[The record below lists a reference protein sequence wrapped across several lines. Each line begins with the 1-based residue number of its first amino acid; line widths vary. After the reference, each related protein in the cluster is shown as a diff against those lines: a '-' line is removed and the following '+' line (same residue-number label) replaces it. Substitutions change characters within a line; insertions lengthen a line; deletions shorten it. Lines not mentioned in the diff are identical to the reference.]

1 MNARE
6 NNSFDFFVNYERWSN
21 NSIFYRLTVPLDMTK
36 KVSGLVMDDR
46 MNGLKYLKVDPF
58 PFTEFRLDDGLKISD
73 TYFNFHEYRINA
85 TLNSLSGLNPVKTSF
100 AGDRNTRWTALDRY
114 SDPSEGWS
122 LINKD
127 YGLWRIYGTKDIPNY
142 PWEYLPEGTI
152 KSVQLLNNPQ
162 NFSYTYSV
170 SLYLLDKRTGIETQ
184 NIKKTGST
192 SFLGNF
198 PTNVENTP
206 LISEEIVCTLSF
218 NGGPELDT
226 YIVYDQDIY
235 ATGPLYRLCCP
246 SALCFIKQNITKQYE
261 PGFYPTSFDQRFG
274 PYLQREER
282 INTLNIGGATIIGDY
297 SLVDFRFPSEPSFSL
312 PLNHYGLYTVTPCV
326 CSIKLRIYKNIK
338 LGNWREDFRLGLGSI
353 PTQKP
358 YFVRGPLIQ
367 EMEMNPTFVDV
378 MPRVTDMYAYPSHRI
393 YPNSRSLTE
402 ITDNNWKSIT
412 PGVEFIGEGH
422 TEKINFGCSYQMFT
436 KKPNYMASLI
446 DNKLF
451 FNKKQDEISKDGKQI
466 VSASNFKLYNTVT
479 KQAQIN
485 DIVDYFYVNWFVGNS
500 CVDIGDWDIPSAE
513 KMTREGISD
522 AQFPS
527 TWLVPSYYT
536 PYLNGIEPS
545 VFYEKI
551 PYTVFAA
558 TNTFSDFTLYERT
571 YCPICS
577 WYGFKGVSYCKANFL
592 YYNKQNEVVMDTVW
606 DSTQGLTWAN
616 YLTPPK
622 FINTKFKRSNIEV
635 FSLNKRWFLTEYST
649 VSSIN
654 ETENFGIGPNE
665 FGVKTQAYANVPSTP
680 DVEEELPISVKIT
693 DPYGMITVDGPII
706 CYDDISGLPEFYPFF
721 RSTLDILGRDKLKKT
736 EENIKIRTYPKVEPV
751 KFITPYKEDS
761 LYLAFDGSPTT
772 FRSSIFN
779 VASKHPYIA
788 EEYIGSSWKLQ
799 LNSRFGGWSYQTT
812 MLENIAT
819 YQFNMTYGDATITSI
834 IPAFTSPVYVP
845 GNASIAV
852 SAYKD
857 IWINAPPY
865 DWAKKRLVYKFQDEA
880 TILPSPFLGLK
891 FYTPNYFNLVEQEI
905 PIYIYKGPSFM
916 MNLETLTFE
925 GDNIVTPLEFN
936 SNQLNVFS
944 GNDAADSLGA
954 ILSGTIK
961 FSKKGIVNLRVKG
974 KLKTELPKTV
984 SATVKQELEINFPDF
999 IEIVNYFDKVDE
1011 NHFNSLLNPLQL
1023 SITEAPI
1030 IPPNE
1035 IVLADTV
1042 NKIIGAL
1049 WGCIEDINAYTKIYD
1064 KKTKF
1069 YGWMGPE
1076 KLFNFISTSSISNI
1090 VDWETLSEELDG
1102 SLPTWELFES
1112 KQAKTKEKMW
1122 EHHSSKQRQS
1132 IQDPTCN
1139 QKYCLDWRW
1148 HSRKKKNSKTAL
1160 VTWAN
1165 SKLGAPYAKRWNY
1178 EPCVSSN
1185 SVLNCNRST
1194 WKVST
1199 IDVDQFPPPCMVK
1212 VRCSCMDVKM
1222 LEPHNKIVVSY
1233 PTEINIL
1240 DTDYAGTLLG
1250 RTGIAD
1256 PRENFSFKNIV
1267 SIAVSPTGKLFALDN
1282 VLTKLSVFQINPDT
1296 FEIEWLDAWGTYGI
1310 GEDPREFNG
1319 PQSVFVDDQEYVW
1332 IADTN
1337 NFKIK
1342 KFNIYGKHISTI
1354 SNQLLSET
1362 PPKGMC
1368 IDSKNNMH
1376 VLTNNRVLVFNANT
1390 QKYLYQYNIQPEL
1403 GQANNISCSYNK
1415 EMIYI
1420 TGLHGLAK
1428 YYRTGN
1434 ICYYPSL
1441 NEPCGN
1447 NSQLKQ
1453 YLGLI
1458 QDKFRNVYVCT
1469 MDKLLKI
1476 PDLQHPLTSRAYLSE
1491 DLYWSKD
1498 QILIDKEEYVQDWV
1512 YLKSFHRLWDNVE
1525 LLRNSLFYSQKGCE
1539 TYISPAHKKEDL
1551 ILGQN
1556 EILTNSIINRLSKQ
1570 IWENILSLARFF
1582 KYRCE

>member
-36 KVSGLVMDDR
+36 RVSGLIKEDPI
-46 MNGLKYLKVDPF
+46 NGPKYIFVDPF
-58 PFTEFRLDDGLKISD
+58 PFTEFRLDDGLKPSD
-73 TYFNFHEYRINA
+73 TYFKFHDYRLDA
-85 TLNSLSGLNPVKTSF
+85 STNSLNGLKPTFNYNITELPY
-100 AGDRNTRWTALDRY
+100 AWRY
-114 SDPSEGWS
+114 FSRIDFKDLSQEGWS

-127 YGLWRIYGTKDIPNY
+127 YRSYEVDNPNY
-142 PWEYLPEGTI
+142 PWERLPEGTL
-152 KSVQLLNNPQ
+152 KSVEILNDPER
-162 NFSYTYSV
+162 FSYTYSV
-170 SLYLLDKRTGIETQ
+170 GLFLLDKRTGIEIQ
-184 NIKKTGST
+184 NIKKTGDS
-192 SFLGNF
+192 SFIGNF
-198 PTNVENTP
+198 PTNVEYTS

-218 NGGPELDT
+218 NGGEELDT
-226 YIVYDQDIY
+226 YIVYEDEIY
-235 ATGPLYRLCCP
+235 STGPLYRLCCP
-246 SALCFIKQNITKQYE
+246 SAPCFIKETVSERDLKYSF
-261 PGFYPTSFDQRFG
+261 PKSFDQRYG
-274 PYLQREER
+274 PLLQSKDKR
-282 INTLNIGGATIIGDY
+282 NYMSYGGATIIGDY
-297 SLVDFRFPSEPSFSL
+297 SIVDFRHPGEGTWNFA
-312 PLNHYGLYTVTPCV
+312 PLNKYGLYTVTPCV

-338 LGNWREDFRLGLGSI
+338 LGDWREDFKLGLGSI
-353 PTQKP
+353 PSKKP

-378 MPRVTDMYAYPSHRI
+378 MPRVTDLYAYPSHRI
-393 YPNSRSLTE
+393 YPNSRSLTN
-402 ITDNNWKSIT
+402 ITDDNWKAIT

-422 TEKINFGCSYQMFT
+422 TEKINLGCTYEMIT
-436 KKPNYMASLI
+436 KKPNYVINSDTNRI
-446 DNKLF
+446 VF
-451 FNKKQDEISKDGKQI
+451 IKQPQI
-466 VSASNFKLYNTVT
+466 NENNRQINNDPSFKVYNTAK
-479 KQAQIN
+479 KQAQTNEIA
-485 DIVDYFYVNWFVGNS
+485 DYFYATWFVGNS
-500 CVDIGDWDIPSAE
+500 CIDIGDWEIPTDPTFPYAY
-513 KMTREGISD
+513 IS
-522 AQFPS
+522 
-527 TWLVPSYYT
+527 PSYINFSFSTYFRENLTLFYKNT
-536 PYLNGIEPS
+536 PYSGILKNNPLIDLRE
-545 VFYEKI
+545 
-551 PYTVFAA
+551 
-558 TNTFSDFTLYERT
+558 
-571 YCPICS
+571 YCPICA
-577 WYGFKGVSYCKANFL
+577 WYGFKGISYYKASFNH
-592 YYNKQNEVVMDTVW
+592 YNKQNELVMDTAW
-606 DSTQGLTWAN
+606 DSAQGATWASF
-616 YLTPPK
+616 YTPPK
-622 FINTKFKRSNIEV
+622 FISTEFSRSKV
-635 FSLNKRWFLTEYST
+635 VVYTLNKSWIDTGNT
-649 VSSIN
+649 TNPAVVSR
-654 ETENFGIGPNE
+654 
-665 FGVKTQAYANVPSTP
+665 AYANVPSTP
-680 DVEEELPISVKIT
+680 GVEEELPISVKIT

-706 CYDDISGLPEFYPFF
+706 YYDDNGGLPAFYPFF
-721 RSTLDILGRDKLKKT
+721 RSTLDVLGRDKLKKT
-736 EENIKIRTYPKVEPV
+736 EENIKIRAYPKMEPI
-751 KFITPYKEDS
+751 KFISPYKDDS
-761 LYLAFDGSPTT
+761 MYLSFNGAPTT
-772 FRSSIFN
+772 FRSSVFN
-779 VASKHPYIA
+779 VANKYPYMA
-788 EEYIGSSWKLQ
+788 EEFIGSSWNLQ
-799 LNSRFGGWSYQTT
+799 LKSRFGEWSYQTP
-812 MLENIAT
+812 MLDNIAT
-819 YQFNMTYGDATITSI
+819 YQYNMTYSDAI
-834 IPAFTSPVYVP
+834 ISSFVPVFTSPVYVP
-845 GNASIAV
+845 GNAFIAV

-857 IWINAPPY
+857 VWINAPPY
-865 DWAKKRLVYKFQDEA
+865 DWVKKRLVYNFQDEA
-880 TILPSPFLGLK
+880 TIMPSPFLGLK

-905 PIYIYKGPSFM
+905 PVYIYKGPSFM
-916 MNLETLTFE
+916 MDLETLILE
-925 GDNIVTPLEFN
+925 GDNIVVPLEFN
-936 SNQLNVFS
+936 SNQLSIFS
-944 GNDAADSLGA
+944 GNDRADSSGA
-954 ILSGTIK
+954 VLSGIIK
-961 FSKKGIVNLRVKG
+961 FSKKGPVNLRIKG
-974 KLKTELPKTV
+974 KLKLGLSKDI
-984 SATVKQELEINFPDF
+984 SATAKQELEINFPDF
-999 IEIVNYFDKVDE
+999 IEIVNYFDRVDE
-1011 NHFNSLLNPLQL
+1011 DHFNSLLSPLNL

-1042 NKIIGAL
+1042 NRVFGAL
-1049 WGCIEDINAYTKIYD
+1049 WESIEDINKYTKIYD

-1076 KLFNFISTSSISNI
+1076 KLFNFVSSYLISNI
-1090 VDWETLSEELDG
+1090 VDWESLSDNLDG
-1102 SLPTWELFES
+1102 ILPTWELFED
-1112 KQAKTKEKMW
+1112 KQQQIKEKTW
-1122 EHHSSKQRQS
+1122 EHHSSKQRQLL
-1132 IQDPTCN
+1132 QDPSCN

-1148 HSRKKKNSKTAL
+1148 YSRKRKNSKTAI

-1165 SKLGAPYAKRWNY
+1165 SKLGTAYAKRWNY

-1194 WKVST
+1194 WKIST

-1296 FEIEWLDAWGTYGI
+1296 FEIEWLDTWGTYGI

-1354 SNQLLSET
+1354 SNQLLNET

-1376 VLTNNRVLVFNANT
+1376 VLTNNRVLVFNAIT

-1420 TGLHGLAK
+1420 TGLNGLAK
-1428 YYRTGN
+1428 YYRTGK

-1447 NSQLKQ
+1447 SFQLKQ
-1453 YLGLI
+1453 YLGLT
-1458 QDKFRNVYVCT
+1458 QDNFRNVYVCT

-1476 PDLQHPLTSRAYLSE
+1476 QDLQHPSTNRAYINE
-1491 DLYWSKD
+1491 DLYWDKD

-1539 TYISPAHKKEDL
+1539 TYTSPVHKKEDL